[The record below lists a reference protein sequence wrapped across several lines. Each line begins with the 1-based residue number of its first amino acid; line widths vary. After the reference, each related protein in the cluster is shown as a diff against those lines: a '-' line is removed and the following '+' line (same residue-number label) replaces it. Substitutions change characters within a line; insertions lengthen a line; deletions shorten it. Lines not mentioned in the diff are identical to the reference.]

1 MDMPVI
7 FIFIIFTF
15 LLQVL
20 KVADGNTDVNGIRKA
35 IAQAKAEKN
44 KPTLIM
50 VKTVIG
56 YGAPT
61 KANSHDAHGA
71 PLGKDEAA
79 AARKN
84 LGWEFGEFEI
94 PEQALNTF
102 RQAIPRGIVHPPS
115 VADEDIFV

>member
-1 MDMPVI
+1 ME
-7 FIFIIFTF
+7 
-15 LLQVL
+15 
-20 KVADGNTDVNGIRKA
+20 GNTDYDGIRKA
-35 IAQAKAEKN
+35 IASAKAEKN

-71 PLGKDEAA
+71 PLGKAEAE

-84 LGWEFGEFEI
+84 LGWS
-94 PEQALNTF
+94 QAMTNVF
-102 RQAIPRGIVHPPS
+102 NVGWARRIFIFVCPIFPKHPPLCMLNLS
-115 VADEDIFV
+115 CTLLLHFF